1 MDSTVAGCPVKGK
14 SCWKNAHFR
23 HCNCRLRD
31 FQGFVGGLFQN
42 PAILRLLYVQG
53 GHHDFRRTD
62 QPPAGR
68 KGSLSGE
75 IGKYA
80 AGIPAI
86 RFQMVDKRLCP
97 GTGQTVEAQ
106 RSVRRNS
113 GQAGEGGAVRQ
124 QSGNR
129 FRRTGSPK
137 QFCPSACGI
146 RRRQRNPENH
156 RHYSAVLRGI
166 DCIAVAFP
174 DWKHRYMY
182 FRDALP
188 FVWASVLDGKA
199 QSRVLVR
206 LGMVLSRYA
215 VSLSGY
221 RNSVDSDFPNG
232 RL

>member
-1 MDSTVAGCPVKGK
+1 MYKAAIMTLGEQISRLRAEKGLSQEKLANTLRVSRQSGSKWETNVSVPELDKLLKLSEVFGATLDKLVKGVP
-14 SCWKNAHFR
+14 SGSNQA
-23 HCNCRLRD
+23 
-31 FQGFVGGLFQN
+31 VASAE
-42 PAILRLLYVQG
+42 PA
-53 GHHDFRRTD
+53 
-62 QPPAGR
+62 A
-68 KGSLSGE
+68 
-75 IGKYA
+75 
-80 AGIPAI
+80 
-86 RFQMVDKRLCP
+86 
-97 GTGQTVEAQ
+97 
-106 RSVRRNS
+106 
-113 GQAGEGGAVRQ
+113 
-124 QSGNR
+124 
-129 FRRTGSPK
+129 K